1 MLIECN
7 NYLLENLKK
16 GKQSMKTYEQI
27 VEEVIEE
34 ILNPD
39 TSSPT
44 TLDTR
49 TLLVKTAAL
58 TITAIE
64 SLDTD
69 REEAETDDDII
80 KKIREGIQ
88 G

>member
-1 MLIECN
+1 
-7 NYLLENLKK
+7 
-16 GKQSMKTYEQI
+16 MKTYEQI

-58 TITAIE
+58 TITTIE

-69 REEAETDDDII
+69 REEAETEVITDI
-80 KKIREGIQ
+80 EGIQ